1 MKKVLLPWLLL
12 GVSFMVGC
20 GGSGLVT
27 LQSITV
33 TPSTATVAPNG
44 TQQFT
49 ATGNYSDGSTKDL
62 TTVAE
67 WSTSNGA
74 TITVGGL
81 ATGVTPGATV
91 QINAV
96 IPHGEIVGF
105 ATLTVTMLP

>member
-20 GGSGLVT
+20 GGSGFVT
-27 LQSITV
+27 LRSITV

-49 ATGNYSDGSTKDL
+49 AMGNYSDGSTQDL
-62 TTVAE
+62 TTVAD
-67 WSTSNGA
+67 WSASPGA

-91 QINAV
+91 QIAAV
-96 IPHGEIVGF
+96 IPHGDIVGF
-105 ATLTVTMLP
+105 AALKVTTP